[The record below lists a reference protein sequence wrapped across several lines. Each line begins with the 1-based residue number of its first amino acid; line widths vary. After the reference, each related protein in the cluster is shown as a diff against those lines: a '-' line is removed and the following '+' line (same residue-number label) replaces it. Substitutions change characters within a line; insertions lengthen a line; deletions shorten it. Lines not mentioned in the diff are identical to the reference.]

1 MLQPVAPAV
10 RQQPDALGEPSGEAL
25 DVTNFADIVA
35 ATLEAL
41 SVSFASLFPTLLR
54 CGLLE
59 TFAQP

>member
-1 MLQPVAPAV
+1 MLQPVALAF
-10 RQQPDALGEPSGEAL
+10 RQQLDALGEPSGEAI
-25 DVTNFADIVA
+25 DVTTFVDIVA
-35 ATLEAL
+35 TTLEAL